1 MSDVQV
7 IGNPVEAG
15 PLSVAA
21 VVVPSQTPPATEAAC
36 PTCGGGIGPTSPPS
50 FVYAIGRIEAR
61 FPQLSVEK
69 EFAQATG
76 RSDTHGAT
84 DRQVLHQILTRHEN
98 RYLARQ
104 LCWVM
109 SVEGL
114 ETYILVPRDPADLQL
129 LIEAL
134 RPAPSRADV
143 DVVIGMKGPIAP
155 PTLCNGLVVPIVA
168 FDQIYS
174 FDVDALMSEIPCP
187 EGMAAEQFK
196 TVAEEVFERVI
207 QVGDNA
213 GATDRDRA
221 LNYLVMRYPAVY
233 ASVADEHAKNAT
245 LSAVDVLPSSLSGT
259 RRIVDVVFTFTNR
272 TTDVVTKRFVRVDVT
287 EEFPFLVTKMSPYFD
302 R

>member
-1 MSDVQV
+1 M
-7 IGNPVEAG
+7 GNPAEAR
-15 PLSVAA
+15 PLSVPAP
-21 VVVPSQTPPATEAAC
+21 VVPSQADPTNAAPC
-36 PTCGGGIGPTSPPS
+36 PTCGGGVGSTSPPS
-50 FVYAIGRIEAR
+50 YVYAIGRIEAR

-69 EFAQATG
+69 EFAQVAG
-76 RSDTHGAT
+76 RSDTQGQT
-84 DRQVLHQILTRHEN
+84 DRQALHAILSRHEN

-109 SVEGL
+109 SIEGL
-114 ETYILVPRDPADLQL
+114 DTYILVPRDPADLQL
-129 LIEAL
+129 LVDSL
-134 RPAPSRADV
+134 RPTPSRADV
-143 DVVIGMKGPIAP
+143 DVVIGTRGPMAP
-155 PTLCNGLVVPIVA
+155 PTMCNGLVIPMVA

-174 FDVDALMSEIPCP
+174 FDVETLISELPRP
-187 EGMAAEQFK
+187 EGVAAEQFRA
-196 TVAEEVFERVI
+196 VAEEVFDRVL

-245 LSAVDVLPSSLSGT
+245 LSAVDVVPSSLSGT
-259 RRIVDVVFTFTNR
+259 RRIADVVFSFTNR

-287 EEFPFLVTKMSPYFD
+287 EEFPFLVTRMSPYFD